1 MLNLMQNPYCDEHFL
16 FCCLFNL
23 NNFIYYQGDDPYF
36 NKLIRILA
44 TRCMTQV
51 ISLKYEFFS
60 NLIADGHFWN
70 PVLYKWRQFTSIVET
85 SVLQNIN
92 IMGLQLRCILISPLL
107 FDDMQVW
114 ACLCCQFSDIVLLF
128 WVLSHYFIADVIVHR
143 LLAASLGIF
152 KLPTLFLDRPKLT
165 TIADSMKY
173 TLHLSY
179 LLWLGTLHN
188 AISIS
193 TPNLLK
199 KYHIYMLTLVLF

>member
-1 MLNLMQNPYCDEHFL
+1 MLNLIQNPYCDKHFL

-23 NNFIYYQGDDPYF
+23 NKFIYYQGDDPYF

-70 PVLYKWRQFTSIVET
+70 PFFVQVKAVYFYSGDLSPPEYQHYGLAARLYTHFTSPIRRYA
-85 SVLQNIN
+85 
-92 IMGLQLRCILISPLL
+92 GLGS
-107 FDDMQVW
+107 
-114 ACLCCQFSDIVLLF
+114 LCCQFSDVVLLF
-128 WVLSHYFIADVIVHR
+128 CVLSHYFIADVIVHR

-173 TLHLSY
+173 SLHLSY
-179 LLWLGTLHN
+179 LLRW
-188 AISIS
+188 
-193 TPNLLK
+193 
-199 KYHIYMLTLVLF
+199 